1 MSRLSKDQSLDVR
14 DAFAKGIYGRMFIW
28 IVDKLNNAIRKTT
41 DTPTSSIGVLDIF
54 GFENFTV
61 NRLGNFVNNSYLYV
75 DSNYF
80 LKC

>member
-28 IVDKLNNAIRKTT
+28 IVDKLNSAIRKTT

-61 NRLGNFVNNSYLYV
+61 NRLENFLNNSYFYI
-75 DSNYF
+75 DFNYF
-80 LKC
+80 